1 MRATKVVPDDV
12 SGLDKMKKQY
22 LWLFAMPIMLAM
34 LCSSCT
40 KENDSGDN
48 GNGNNNSGN
57 IKIEKTTTLL
67 YGDHVDYTD
76 GSINSNYTYEWDGDK
91 LMKLDNATGWDM
103 AFTYDGDNVSEVFWY
118 SDNGGSIHPYKR
130 YNYTYSGDKVIEYTY
145 TYLANGSNSTTTYHV
160 NYDNEGNV
168 SEITTSNNDGN
179 TTKQYTWQNG
189 NITQCVSRYNAISAG
204 GRSYT
209 VTETYTYDNH
219 KSLKNLIAGYGARQY
234 ANGYNPS
241 SINNVLTYTRRDVYD
256 DDGEEK
262 VGTRFYDY
270 TYDGEYIVSATTTYY
285 PSGDKYTTYYKYTNS
300 SDPAP
305 TTYRVIA
312 RVYDHGTVRGGGT
325 YAVGKTVKLLAVPDE
340 GYHFVQWSN
349 GSTSNPLVFTVTND
363 VEYRATF
370 EAD

>member
-1 MRATKVVPDDV
+1 MRAAKVVPDDV
-12 SGLDKMKKQY
+12 SGLGNMKKQY

-48 GNGNNNSGN
+48 GNGNNNIDN
-57 IKIEKTTTLL
+57 RKIEKTTTLL
-67 YGDHVDYTD
+67 YGDHGDYTD

-91 LMKLDNATGWDM
+91 LMKLDDATGWDM

-118 SDNGGSIHPYKR
+118 SDNGGSIHPYRR
-130 YNYTYSGDKVIEYTY
+130 YNYTYSGDKVIEYTE
-145 TYLANGSNSTTTYHV
+145 TYLSNGSNSTTTYHV

-168 SEITTSNNDGN
+168 SEITASNNDRN
-179 TTKQYTWQNG
+179 ITNRYTWQNG
-189 NITQCVSRYNAISAG
+189 NVTQYYKRFEALYEG

-209 VTETYTYDNH
+209 TTQTYTRNNH
-219 KSLKNLIAGYGARQY
+219 KTLNYLIAGYGARQY
-234 ANGYNPS
+234 ANGYSPS
-241 SINNVLTYTRRDVYD
+241 SINSVLTSSISTVYD
-256 DDGEEK
+256 DGSES
-262 VGTRFYDY
+262 VTTREYDY
-270 TYDGEYIVSATTTYY
+270 TYDGEYIVSATTTYH
-285 PSGDKYTTYYKYTNS
+285 PSGDKYTTYYKYTNT
-300 SDPAP
+300 SDPTP

-312 RVYDHGTVRGGGT
+312 RVYDYGTVRGGGT
-325 YAVGKTVKLLAVPDE
+325 YAVGKTVKLLAIPDD

-363 VEYRATF
+363 VEYQATF

>member
-262 VGTRFYDY
+262 VVDC
-270 TYDGEYIVSATTTYY
+270 DGVFL
-285 PSGDKYTTYYKYTNS
+285 
-300 SDPAP
+300 
-305 TTYRVIA
+305 
-312 RVYDHGTVRGGGT
+312 
-325 YAVGKTVKLLAVPDE
+325 AVGLIPENQNFTNVAKLDERGYFDADEYGKTMTRNIFVAGDCRHKSLRQVATACADGANAAIQACNLL
-340 GYHFVQWSN
+340 
-349 GSTSNPLVFTVTND
+349 
-363 VEYRATF
+363 R
-370 EAD
+370 